1 MQTLTRDNRISASQK
16 SWFGPQGFGN
26 PRLGIVDV
34 GSTEKEQMLKQ
45 KPAKT
50 AFNQRHVEA
59 LHSKIKI
66 KMCTMYRIIEECR

>member
-1 MQTLTRDNRISASQK
+1 
-16 SWFGPQGFGN
+16 
-26 PRLGIVDV
+26 
-34 GSTEKEQMLKQ
+34 MLKQ

-66 KMCTMYRIIEECR
+66 KMCKMYRIIEECR